1 VGVMSVRFWALKL
14 VALLHDPVW
23 KAWVVNKAFG
33 GVGRV
38 IARIAEKSGPVGE
51 ALEMCRPYVVDL
63 ERHKVV
69 ARSAHEAEAY
79 ALAYN
84 IAEAVGGAAGDIL
97 KNLMGLYV
105 SGKLETVNLADRFAS
120 TIERVMLGVEDE
132 SKSIV
137 EIREFANIFDPSI
150 RVKICEVLSVEKVCG
165 FIYSVVE
172 LAKSLRDLE
181 DGEKLKLLYQLLY
194 VLLEPLWY
202 KVVGFESNCGY
213 IPLAD
218 TRVPTHTVFDHA
230 AATSMSLN
238 LFVCAGSGKPSGYIV
253 LVDVPGIQAF
263 IGAGRKTRDL
273 WAGSWLVSALVWAT
287 VRVFVEVF
295 GPDIVLSPALSLNP
309 FYIAYLLSRL
319 PGKTRKMVEEKLPR
333 VLLDASQPLMPGT
346 VLLVLPPLD
355 PTCDVVR
362 GAWNEILREYYN
374 RGLDEAVSEYGGRLE
389 RVIVD
394 LVGRVYKRVWSELMK
409 DGGFLEVLKEL
420 VKSLSDNL
428 CGSGETA
435 GECRDKLIKYLDS
448 SLSEP
453 PLDLRVVVVDVEK
466 AYEEFMERLRE
477 VEDGS
482 KRELIEKSFYEYLIA
497 KVFSETEELRA
508 IEPIP
513 LSVAEEAIRFSSWTY
528 GKSVRRAYRQCSV
541 CGSYPAVVYAS
552 SGDSYVKTIEVLK
565 DRIGS
570 KTFLDEGEALCPICL
585 FKRLIGVARYAEILA
600 AHLIGPY
607 TLEKASVSGGVLSTS
622 DVANSWWYLS
632 LEPGEV
638 KRILEVEAVRRE
650 VEEIKKETEKV
661 VGKPKPYRAYELA
674 VNTVIEDDYR
684 ELYMKLYTL
693 VSRISTEAL
702 EQLLPEDIRRR
713 RPNLLYYAIVRG
725 DGDRVGKKLWKARLN
740 VTPQEYAEE
749 VCSATGG
756 RSPICGRVGE
766 FEELVK
772 LASKLVG
779 VEGKSTLVTPAYQ
792 YSLSKALMSTALVD
806 ALLVERLLG
815 VLVYAGG
822 DDIAALVPAYAPRGE
837 ENRFVERN
845 LEAIDGVV
853 GGGLVEVVRRV
864 DGSPFVGGLF
874 VVLSRLNYWGYLAR
888 KGFKGF
894 HLLDNSIVVPALRVY
909 GRSYGVLIV
918 HYRDHLYTA
927 YRVAGW
933 LEEEAKSSS
942 KIISLENGKS
952 RDVEA
957 DVTAIAYGR
966 LQYMRGL
973 AAAYAA
979 VLPNTLSWRDV
990 GVCTPLSLAV
1000 RLASAIEERRYS
1012 MSLVADVGEELER
1025 GIFNIAGEACKASE
1039 VKVRLLGEALAELL
1053 DMFFERNVA
1062 GRESR
1067 LEELEE
1073 ELEKLSKW
1081 VVEGTKPCFLP
1092 LHVIVATRYL
1102 LAGRRSG
1109 GP

>member
-1 VGVMSVRFWALKL
+1 MSVEFWALKL

-23 KAWVVNKAFG
+23 KAWVINRAFG

-38 IARIAEKSGPVGE
+38 IARVAEKGGPVGE
-51 ALEMCRPYVVDL
+51 ALEICRQYVVDL
-63 ERHKVV
+63 EQHKIV

-84 IAEAVGGAAGDIL
+84 VAKAVGGVAGDIL

-105 SGKLETVNLADRFAS
+105 SGKLEAVNLADRFAS
-120 TIERVMLGVEDE
+120 TIERVMLGVEEE
-132 SKSIV
+132 SKSVV
-137 EIREFANIFDPSI
+137 EIREFANIFNPFI
-150 RVKICEVLSVEKVCG
+150 RAKICKVPPVKKVCE
-165 FIYSVVE
+165 FIHNVVE
-172 LAKSLRDLE
+172 LAKSLRDLK
-181 DGEKLKLLYQLLY
+181 DDEKLKLLYQLLY
-194 VLLEPLWY
+194 VILEPLWY
-202 KVVGFESNCGY
+202 RVVGFESDCGY

-238 LFVCAGSGKPSGYIV
+238 LFVCTSSGKPSGYIV

-263 IGAGRKTRDL
+263 IGTGRKTRDL

-287 VRVFVEVF
+287 VKVFVEAF

-309 FYIAYLLSRL
+309 FYIAHLLSKL
-319 PGKTRKMVEEKLPR
+319 PKKTRRMVEDRLPR

-355 PTCDVVR
+355 PTCNAVK
-362 GAWNEILREYYN
+362 GAWDEILRKYYKS
-374 RGLDEAVSEYGGRLE
+374 GLDEIVSKHSGRLE
-389 RVIVD
+389 HVIAD
-394 LVGRVYKRVWSELMK
+394 LVRQVYKHVWSELIE
-409 DGGFLEVLKEL
+409 GGEFLGVLKEL
-420 VKSLSDNL
+420 VESLSSNL
-428 CGSGETA
+428 CGSGEA
-435 GECRDKLIKYLDS
+435 GEECRKKLVEYLVN
-448 SLSEP
+448 SLSKP
-453 PLDLRVVVVDVEK
+453 LLDLRVVVVDIEE
-466 AYEEFMERLRE
+466 AYREFMEKLRE
-477 VEDGS
+477 VGGKS
-482 KRELIEKSFYEYLIA
+482 KLVLAEKSFYEYLIA
-497 KVFSETEELRA
+497 KVFSKAEELKA
-508 IEPIP
+508 VEPIP
-513 LSVAEEAIRFSSWTY
+513 YSVAEGAIRFSSWAY
-528 GKSVRRAYRQCSV
+528 GKNVRRAYRQCSV

-552 SGDSYVKTIEVLK
+552 SGDSYAKTIEILK
-565 DRIGS
+565 DLIGS

-585 FKRLIGVARYAEILA
+585 FKRLIAVTKYAEILA
-600 AHLIGPY
+600 AHLIGQY
-607 TLEKASVSGGVLSTS
+607 TIETASISGGVLSTS

-632 LEPGEV
+632 LEPEEV
-638 KRILEVEAVRRE
+638 KRILKVEAIRRE
-650 VEEIKKETEKV
+650 VEEVEKAV
-661 VGKPKPYRAYELA
+661 RKPKPYRAYELV

-702 EQLLPEDIRRR
+702 EQLLPEDVKRR

-725 DGDRVGKKLWKARLN
+725 DGDRVGKKLWKAILN
-740 VTPQEYAEE
+740 ITPQEYVKE

-756 RSPICGRVGE
+756 MSPICGRTRE

-779 VEGKSTLVTPAYQ
+779 VEAKSTLVTPAYQ
-792 YSLSKALMSTALVD
+792 YSLSKALMATALVD

-822 DDIAALVPAYAPRGE
+822 DDIVALIPAYAPRSE
-837 ENRFVERN
+837 KDRFVERN
-845 LEAIDGVV
+845 LEAIDGIV
-853 GGGLVEVVRRV
+853 GGGLVEVVRRIG
-864 DGSPFVGGLF
+864 DSSFIGGLF

-894 HLLDNSIVVPALRVY
+894 HLIDSSIVVPALRVY

-933 LEEEAKSSS
+933 LEEEAKSKS
-942 KIISLENGKS
+942 KIMSLEGGKS

-957 DVTAIAYGR
+957 DITAIAYGR
-966 LQYMRGL
+966 LQYMREP
-973 AAAYAA
+973 AAAYTAI
-979 VLPNTLSWRDV
+979 LPNTLSWRDV
-990 GVCTPLSLAV
+990 DVCTPLILAIK
-1000 RLASAIEERRYS
+1000 LASAIEERKYS
-1012 MSLVADVGEELER
+1012 MSFIADIGEELER
-1025 GIFNIAGEACKASE
+1025 GIINITSESCKASE
-1039 VKVRLLGEALAELL
+1039 AKVKLLGEVLARLL
-1053 DMFFERNVA
+1053 DTFFERNA
-1062 GRESR
+1062 TSRESR
-1067 LEELEE
+1067 LKELEE

-1081 VVEGTKPCFLP
+1081 VVEDTKPCFLP
-1092 LHVIVATRYL
+1092 LHVVVATRYL

-1109 GP
+1109 RL